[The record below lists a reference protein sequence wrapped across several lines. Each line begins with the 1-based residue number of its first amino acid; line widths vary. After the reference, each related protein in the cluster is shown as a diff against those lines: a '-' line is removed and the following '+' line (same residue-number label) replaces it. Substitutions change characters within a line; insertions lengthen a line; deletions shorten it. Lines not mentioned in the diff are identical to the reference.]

1 MRLFRALAAKGG
13 FGRSS
18 PTPALGKEIT
28 SVTEVESG
36 VIGGSAG
43 RLRVYSRGRPRL
55 ERPPRRCGTYQ
66 TFELP
71 RRLGDSS

>member
-1 MRLFRALAAKGG
+1 MQLFRALAAKGG

-36 VIGGSAG
+36 VIGGSAE
-43 RLRVYSRGRPRL
+43 RHKVYSRGRPRL
-55 ERPPRRCGTYQ
+55 EQPPRRRGTYQ

-71 RRLGDSS
+71 RRLGDRS